1 MITPK
6 QIEEWIK
13 EAEERPSS
21 GPILIQFIG
30 QRLKF
35 LSDRNEELLAEAIQ
49 LRSGSKVEELESRI
63 ASLENQL
70 ELLKRQFGGELPELQ
85 SPSLSLLCFNG
96 SGKLLRVEIP
106 LDGLE
111 HGLKLAQFDKPLNPA
126 EPSTSL
132 LLTSP
137 LEELLLLFETGRIT
151 TMAVSSVPA
160 ADAGVVRWNNALQT
174 ETRGGEEL
182 CGILPVASLP
192 LFDHCIQ
199 VSRRGFAKR
208 IGRSYL
214 QGYIARDYIGGGTR
228 QKLDRPFALF
238 LVNENDQAVIA
249 SRKGSVL
256 TLPLAGL
263 PYNAEETIRL
273 SVTDYVINAF
283 NPLDSTHIVMITQD
297 GKVVQRETTWLTPS
311 ASLKTRGQQLIPSG
325 RLSSGTRAAAVLQC
339 SEDDWG
345 VALGA
350 SGALTLYHMADLF
363 SAGSLPD
370 AESDP
375 VVGFIS
381 FSLPSDGRK

>member
-35 LSDRNEELLAEAIQ
+35 LADRNEELLAENIQ
-49 LRSGSKVEELESRI
+49 LRSGSKVEELESHI

-70 ELLKRQFGGELPELQ
+70 ELLKRQFGGELHELQ
-85 SPSLSLLCFNG
+85 APSLSLLCFNA

-111 HGLKLAQFDKPLNPA
+111 HGTRLAQFDEPLNPND
-126 EPSTSL
+126 TSAAL
-132 LLTSP
+132 LVTSP
-137 LEELLLLFETGRIT
+137 LEELLLLFETGRTASI
-151 TMAVSSVPA
+151 AVSSVPA
-160 ADAGVVRWNNALQT
+160 ADAGIVRWNSALQT

-192 LFDHCIQ
+192 LFDQCVQ

-214 QGYIARDYIGGGTR
+214 QGYIARDYIGAGTR
-228 QKLDRPFALF
+228 QKLDRPFGLF
-238 LVNENDQAVIA
+238 LANDTDLGVIA
-249 SRKGSVL
+249 SREGSLL
-256 TLPLAGL
+256 TFSIPDL

-273 SVTDYVINAF
+273 SVTDYVVNAF
-283 NPLDSTHIVMITQD
+283 NLLDRPHIVMVTQD
-297 GKVVQRETTWLTPS
+297 GKVVHREASWLTPS
-311 ASLKTRGQQLIPSG
+311 SSIKTRGQQLIPSG
-325 RLSSGTRAAAVLQC
+325 RLSSGTRAAAVLAC
-339 SEDDWG
+339 SPDDWG
-345 VALGA
+345 VALSALGT
-350 SGALTLYHMADLF
+350 LTLYHLADLM
-363 SAGSLPD
+363 SAGSLPG
-370 AESDP
+370 AETDP
-375 VVGFIS
+375 LVDFKS
-381 FSLPSDGRK
+381 FSLPSNDRK

>member
-13 EAEERPSS
+13 EARERPSS
-21 GPILIQFIG
+21 GPVLIQFIG

-35 LSDRNEELLAEAIQ
+35 LADRNEELLAENIQ

-70 ELLKRQFGGELPELQ
+70 ELLKRQFGGELPELLA
-85 SPSLSLLCFNG
+85 PSLSLLCFNT

-111 HGLKLAQFDKPLNPA
+111 HGTRLAQFDEPLNPA
-126 EPSTSL
+126 DPSTTL
-132 LLTSP
+132 LVTSP
-137 LEELLLLFETGRIT
+137 LEELLLMFETGRTASI
-151 TMAVSSVPA
+151 AVASVPA
-160 ADAGVVRWNNALQT
+160 ADAGVVRWNSALQT

-228 QKLDRPFALF
+228 QKLDRPFGLF
-238 LVNENDQAVIA
+238 FINENDLAVIA
-249 SRKGSVL
+249 SREGSVL
-256 TLPLAGL
+256 TLPLTGL
-263 PYNAEETIRL
+263 PYNAEETIRFP
-273 SVTDYVINAF
+273 VTDYVINAF
-283 NPLDSTHIVMITQD
+283 NPLDRAHIVMVTQD
-297 GKVVQRETTWLTPS
+297 GKVVQREASWLTPS
-311 ASLKTRGQQLIPSG
+311 TSLKTRGQQLIPPG
-325 RLSSGTRAAAVLQC
+325 RLSSGTRAAAILPC
-339 SEDDWG
+339 NESDWG
-345 VALGA
+345 VALAA
-350 SGALTLYHMADLF
+350 SGTLTLYRMADLF
-363 SAGSLPD
+363 SAGSLPG
-370 AESDP
+370 AEADP
-375 VVGFIS
+375 VVDFKS
-381 FSLPSDGRK
+381 FSLPSVDRK